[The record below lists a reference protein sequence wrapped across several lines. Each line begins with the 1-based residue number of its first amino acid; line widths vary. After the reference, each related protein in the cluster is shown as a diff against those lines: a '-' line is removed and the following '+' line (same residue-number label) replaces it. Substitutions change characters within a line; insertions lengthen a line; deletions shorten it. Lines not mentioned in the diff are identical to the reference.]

1 MRRAFMRAIHYKS
14 NSITET
20 MFPLAIVVARGI
32 EALEAPTAALVQ
44 VVPLEIP
51 KEASLL
57 AAIEACS
64 ATPWDNGP

>member
-1 MRRAFMRAIHYKS
+1 
-14 NSITET
+14 
-20 MFPLAIVVARGI
+20 MFPLAIGVASGI
-32 EALEAPTAALVQ
+32 AAVEAPTAALVQ

-64 ATPWDNGP
+64 ATLWVKGA

>member
-1 MRRAFMRAIHYKS
+1 
-14 NSITET
+14 
-20 MFPLAIVVARGI
+20 MFPLAIVAASGI
-32 EALEAPTAALVQ
+32 EALEAPTAELVQ